1 MGYSL
6 LTCNFQSVFH
16 TIAFRGHEKFDN
28 SFYNIVTTQ
37 FPGLGVKLM
46 QNECKMFKLCAINFT
61 GHVTV

>member
-6 LTCNFQSVFH
+6 STCNFQNVIH

-46 QNECKMFKLCAINFT
+46 QN
-61 GHVTV
+61 